1 MKKIPSVSVI
11 IPTLNEERYL
21 PILLKSLSKI
31 NSPLEIIVV
40 DGGSTD
46 GTAKAVERAK
56 QLFSGD
62 TRLQF
67 ISVQKKGIGL
77 QRNIGVTY
85 ATNEILLFCD
95 ADIIAPSALEHEY
108 IVSEFFKNEYAVATS
123 KIVPLEKTIR
133 SILLHRVA
141 YAVQK
146 ILAQARRYY
155 FGGAYMLTTKKVFN
169 GIGGFD
175 ESLRISEDVD
185 YSKRA
190 SKKGKSKIFSVPIKV
205 STRRYQKYGY
215 LWIFKHP
222 LIMAQLLTQGKI
234 TNKDTHFYPFG
245 EY

>member
-21 PILLKSLSKI
+21 PKLLKSLSEI
-31 NSPLEIIVV
+31 SSLLEIIVV

-46 GTAKAVERAK
+46 GTAKAVERAR
-56 QLFSGD
+56 QLFSSD
-62 TRLQF
+62 TRLEF
-67 ISVQKKGIGL
+67 ISVQRKGIGL

-85 ATNEILLFCD
+85 ATNELLLFCD
-95 ADIIAPSALEHEY
+95 ADMIAPSTLEHEY
-108 IVSEFFKNEYAVATS
+108 IVSEFLKNEYVVATS

-133 SILLHRVA
+133 SILLHTVA

-146 ILAQARRYY
+146 LLAQTGRYY
-155 FGGAYMLTTKKVFN
+155 FGGAYMLTTKKVFKD
-169 GIGGFD
+169 IGGFD

-185 YSKRA
+185 YSRCA
-190 SKKGKSKIFSVPIKV
+190 SKKGNSKIFSIPIKV

-215 LWIFKHP
+215 MWIFKHP
-222 LIMAQLLTQGKI
+222 LIMTRLLTQGKI
-234 TNKDTHFYPFG
+234 SNQNTSFYPFG